1 MGNFKL
7 SVENIDRAK
16 HGRDF
21 IIGVDLGQARDYTAI
36 AVLERFEELT
46 GKAAKG
52 RWLTQVRYEMPHLE
66 RPPLGTSY
74 PDIIERLKELIA
86 RLPDHKRLK
95 IVVDRTG
102 CGRPVVDLMRKEKL
116 SVIPVTFTAGGSVTG
131 STYGGYNVPKRE
143 LVSNLAI
150 ILQAGRLKI
159 SPELPEA
166 PQLVEELQ
174 NFKAKVTLAG
184 NDTYEAWRESDHDDL
199 VLAAA
204 MAAWYGEKRLSS
216 ILRLPPMPRPP
227 IETRPPS
234 LDELIELQPK
244 PSDGGRRERI

>member
-1 MGNFKL
+1 MGEFKL
-7 SVENIDRAK
+7 SAELIAQAK

-46 GKAAKG
+46 GEAVKG
-52 RWLTQVRYEMPHLE
+52 RWATRVRYEMPHLE

-74 PDIIERLKELIA
+74 PAIIDRLKDLIA
-86 RLPDHKRLK
+86 RLPAHKRLK
-95 IVVDRTG
+95 ILVDRTG

-116 SVIPVTFTAGGSVTG
+116 SVIPVTITVGGSVTG
-131 STYGGYNVPKRE
+131 GLYGGYNVPKRE

-150 ILQAGRLKI
+150 LFQSDRLKI
-159 SPELPEA
+159 ARTLPEA

-174 NFKAKVTLAG
+174 NFKMKITLAG
-184 NDTYEAWRESDHDDL
+184 NDTYEAWRESDHDDI

-204 MAAWYGEKRLSS
+204 MAAWCGEKKLYS
-216 ILRLPPMPRPP
+216 ILHLPPMPRAPVEAREP
-227 IETRPPS
+227 T
-234 LDELIELQPK
+234 LDELIKLQPK
-244 PSDGGRRERI
+244 LGGDGRRERI

>member
-1 MGNFKL
+1 MSDFKL
-7 SVENIDRAK
+7 SDENIARAK

-36 AVLERFEELT
+36 CILERFEKLT
-46 GKAAKG
+46 GEAAKG
-52 RWLTQVRYEMPHLE
+52 RWTTAVRYAMPHLE

-74 PDIIERLKELIA
+74 PDIIERLKEMIA
-86 RLPDHKRLK
+86 GLPDHERLK

-116 SVIPVTFTAGGSVTG
+116 SVIPATITAGGSVTG
-131 STYGGYNVPKRE
+131 GVFGGYNVPKRE

-150 ILQAGRLKI
+150 IFQAHRLKI
-159 SPELPEA
+159 SRALPEA
-166 PQLVEELQ
+166 AQLVEELQ
-174 NFKAKVTLAG
+174 NFKIKVTLAG

-204 MAAWYGEKRLSS
+204 MATWYGEKKLGS

-244 PSDGGRRERI
+244 PSDGVRRDRI

>member
-1 MGNFKL
+1 MSEFKL
-7 SVENIDRAK
+7 SAEHIDRAK

-36 AVLERFEELT
+36 CILERFEELT
-46 GKAAKG
+46 GEAAKG
-52 RWLTQVRYEMPHLE
+52 RWTTAVRYAMPHLE

-74 PDIIERLKELIA
+74 PDITERLKEMIA
-86 RLPDHKRLK
+86 GLPDHKRLK

-116 SVIPVTFTAGGSVTG
+116 SVIPVTITAGGSVTG
-131 STYGGYNVPKRE
+131 SVFGGYNVPKRE

-150 ILQAGRLKI
+150 IFQANRLTI
-159 SPELPEA
+159 ARALPEA
-166 PQLVEELQ
+166 AQLVEELQ
-174 NFKAKVTLAG
+174 NFKIKVTLAG

-204 MAAWYGEKRLSS
+204 MAAWYGEKRLPS
-216 ILRLPPMPRPP
+216 ILHLPPMRRPP
-227 IETRPPS
+227 IETRQPT

-244 PSDGGRRERI
+244 DDPDGRSRI

>member
-1 MGNFKL
+1 MGDFKL
-7 SVENIDRAK
+7 STENIERAK

-46 GKAAKG
+46 GEAVKG
-52 RWLTQVRYEMPHLE
+52 RWTTAVRYEMPHLE

-74 PDIIERLKELIA
+74 PDIIERLKDLIA

-116 SVIPVTFTAGGSVTG
+116 SVIPVTITAGGSVTG
-131 STYGGYNVPKRE
+131 GVHGGYNVPKRE

-150 ILQAGRLKI
+150 IFQAGRLKI
-159 SPELPEA
+159 SRALPEA
-166 PQLVEELQ
+166 AQLVEELQ
-174 NFKAKVTLAG
+174 NFKIKVTLAG

-204 MAAWYGEKRLSS
+204 MAAWYGEKKTYS

-227 IETRPPS
+227 VETRVPT
-234 LDELIELQPK
+234 LDEVIKSMPK
-244 PSDGGRRERI
+244 PSDGGRRGRI

>member
-1 MGNFKL
+1 MGEIKL
-7 SVENIDRAK
+7 SAELIAQAK

-36 AVLERFEELT
+36 TILERFEELT

-52 RWLTQVRYEMPHLE
+52 RWLAQVRYEMPHLE

-74 PDIIERLKELIA
+74 PAIIARLKDLIA
-86 RLPDHKRLK
+86 RLPGHERLK
-95 IVVDRTG
+95 ILVDRTG

-116 SVIPVTFTAGGSVTG
+116 QVVPITITAGGSVTG
-131 STYGGYNVPKRE
+131 SAYGGLNVPKRE

-150 ILQAGRLKI
+150 QFQADRLKI
-159 SPELPEA
+159 SRALPEA
-166 PQLVEELQ
+166 AQLIEELQ
-174 NFKAKVTLAG
+174 NFKMKITLAG

-204 MAAWYGEKRLSS
+204 MAAWYGVKKLYS
-216 ILRLPPMPRPP
+216 ILNLPPMPRAPVDQRQP
-227 IETRPPS
+227 T
-234 LDELIELQPK
+234 LDELIKLQPK
-244 PSDGGRRERI
+244 LGGDGRRERI

>member
-1 MGNFKL
+1 MSDSKL
-7 SVENIDRAK
+7 SDENIARAK

-36 AVLERFEELT
+36 CILERFEELT
-46 GKAAKG
+46 GEAAKG
-52 RWLTQVRYEMPHLE
+52 QWLKQVRYEMPYLE
-66 RPPLGTSY
+66 RPSLGTSY

-86 RLPDHKRLK
+86 QLPDHERLK

-116 SVIPVTFTAGGSVTG
+116 SVIPVTITAGGSVTG
-131 STYGGYNVPKRE
+131 SVYGGYNVPKRE

-150 ILQAGRLKI
+150 IFQANRLTI
-159 SPELPEA
+159 ARALPEA
-166 PQLVEELQ
+166 AQLVEELQ
-174 NFKAKVTLAG
+174 NFKIKVTLAG

-204 MAAWYGEKRLSS
+204 MGAWYGEKKLRS
-216 ILRLPPMPRPP
+216 ILHPPPLPRPP
-227 IETRPPS
+227 IETRQPT

-244 PSDGGRRERI
+244 PGDGPGRERI